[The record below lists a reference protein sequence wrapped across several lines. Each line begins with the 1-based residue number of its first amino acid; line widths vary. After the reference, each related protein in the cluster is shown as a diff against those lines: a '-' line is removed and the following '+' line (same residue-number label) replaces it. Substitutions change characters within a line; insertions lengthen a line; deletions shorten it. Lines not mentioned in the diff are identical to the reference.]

1 MSARRKFGKDLDN
14 GSDKTP
20 KLGSVSTVRLSG
32 NPLSTSEQKEV
43 RSFSTS
49 EQREIEV
56 DL

>member
-1 MSARRKFGKDLDN
+1 MSARGKFGKDLDN
-14 GSDKTP
+14 GSDKTS